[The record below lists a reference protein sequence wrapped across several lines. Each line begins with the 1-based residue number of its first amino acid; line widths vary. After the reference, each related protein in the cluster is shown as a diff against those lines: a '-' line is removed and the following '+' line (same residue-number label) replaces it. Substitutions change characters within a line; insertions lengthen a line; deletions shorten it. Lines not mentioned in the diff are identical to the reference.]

1 MSRSREG
8 SPSLAGWGGLVSKS
22 EKPKKE
28 KNKLQQ
34 IDIFGGTE
42 ELNIKRKKEVC
53 SKKIYGS
60 SAKHADPSTLKMRE
74 IGLSVIIGFEWP
86 DLNAWVD
93 KWGINEGLMTDLR
106 LIQTQ

>member
-1 MSRSREG
+1 MKESKKKSENQNKEEKTSSQPFKRADKVANIKRYYVFLIHYVIWEQLVEMVFSSVSRSREG

-34 IDIFGGTE
+34 IDIFGGTD

-53 SKKIYGS
+53 K
-60 SAKHADPSTLKMRE
+60 
-74 IGLSVIIGFEWP
+74 
-86 DLNAWVD
+86 N
-93 KWGINEGLMTDLR
+93 
-106 LIQTQ
+106 

>member
-60 SAKHADPSTLKMRE
+60 QAKQHADQATLKMQE
-74 IGLSVIIGFEWP
+74 IGFISYYRVWMARFEC
-86 DLNAWVD
+86 V
-93 KWGINEGLMTDLR
+93 GG
-106 LIQTQ
+106 

>member
-34 IDIFGGTE
+34 IDIFGGTD
-42 ELNIKRKKEVC
+42 ELNIKRKKEVKLVGQRFHL
-53 SKKIYGS
+53 SKW
-60 SAKHADPSTLKMRE
+60 H
-74 IGLSVIIGFEWP
+74 
-86 DLNAWVD
+86 
-93 KWGINEGLMTDLR
+93 
-106 LIQTQ
+106 

>member
-60 SAKHADPSTLKMRE
+60 SAKHAAQLPLKCE
-74 IGLSVIIGFEWP
+74 KSSNAVYQLLSGLNGPI
-86 DLNAWVD
+86 
-93 KWGINEGLMTDLR
+93 
-106 LIQTQ
+106 

>member
-60 SAKHADPSTLKMRE
+60 LAQHADPTTLKMRE
-74 IGLSVIIGFEWP
+74 IIKCGLSVIIGFEWP

-93 KWGINEGLMTDLR
+93 K
-106 LIQTQ
+106 

>member
-60 SAKHADPSTLKMRE
+60 QVKQHADQATLKMQE
-74 IGLSVIIGFEWP
+74 FGF
-86 DLNAWVD
+86 
-93 KWGINEGLMTDLR
+93 I
-106 LIQTQ
+106 

>member
-34 IDIFGGTE
+34 IDIFGGADE
-42 ELNIKRKKEVC
+42 MNIKRKKEV
-53 SKKIYGS
+53 IHY
-60 SAKHADPSTLKMRE
+60 PLNRLKMN
-74 IGLSVIIGFEWP
+74 SKHYF
-86 DLNAWVD
+86 
-93 KWGINEGLMTDLR
+93 
-106 LIQTQ
+106 

>member
-53 SKKIYGS
+53 PKKIYGS
-60 SAKHADPSTLKMRE
+60 SAKHADPTTLKNARNHQMRF
-74 IGLSVIIGFEWP
+74 ISYYRVWMARFEC
-86 DLNAWVD
+86 V
-93 KWGINEGLMTDLR
+93 GG
-106 LIQTQ
+106 